1 MSRGRPAPLVKF
13 QQFIQLFTVLLTAIL
28 ISLFFGVLVLV
39 GKIQGTARV
48 VNYAGLVRGKT
59 QRIVKLEISGQ
70 PQDGMIADSD
80 AFIAGLRFGSD
91 KLSLVRLNDDAFQ
104 SKMQELDDYF
114 QALKQEIGR
123 VRAVGSNNTDII
135 PISETF
141 FGICDDATGL
151 AEAYSQRKATSLS
164 ALEKYITADIVVL
177 MLLIGYQLFQA
188 LHTAAMNRALQHKVY
203 LDAATGLPNK
213 NKCEELLDDPTPPAP
228 ETGVCSFDLNNLRRI
243 NNSMGHEAGDAYI
256 RRFAVALR
264 AAMPEEH
271 LVGRAGG
278 DEFLAITHGP
288 DADALQKLLSHV
300 RKQLAEESRQH
311 PDTPLSYAA
320 GFALASDNPDSN
332 MRDLFDLADKNM
344 YINKNHVKR
353 EEAAAEKR
361 LDFQL
366 LKQVNRLHRSFSD
379 CLYCDAMRVWTPT
392 APSARA
398 RAFFWHRTAATP
410 APSSRLP
417 RNRLLKA
424 SAAASVLRCSLTYCS
439 AACTTQ
445 RIPSNCSTTR
455 PRKAA
460 TAV

>member
-1 MSRGRPAPLVKF
+1 M
-13 QQFIQLFTVLLTAIL
+13 
-28 ISLFFGVLVLV
+28 
-39 GKIQGTARV
+39 
-48 VNYAGLVRGKT
+48 
-59 QRIVKLEISGQ
+59 
-70 PQDGMIADSD
+70 
-80 AFIAGLRFGSD
+80 
-91 KLSLVRLNDDAFQ
+91 RLNNDAFQ

-141 FGICDDATGL
+141 FGICNDATGL

-164 ALEKYITADIVVL
+164 ALEKYITTDIVVL

-188 LHTAAMNRALQHKVY
+188 LRTAAMNRALQHKVY

-243 NNSMGHEAGDAYI
+243 NNSMGHETGDAYI

-271 LVGRAGG
+271 FVGRTGG
-278 DEFLAITHGP
+278 DEFLAVTHGL
-288 DADALQKLLSHV
+288 DADALQKLLFHV

-311 PDTPLSYAA
+311 PDMPLSYAV

-332 MRDLFDLADKNM
+332 MRDLFDFADKNM

-379 CLYCDAMRVWTPT
+379 CLYCDARLDTYRT
-392 APSARA
+392 IRA
-398 RAFFWHRTAATP
+398 CENFFLASDAATP

-424 SAAASVLRCSLTYCS
+424 SAAASVLHCSLTYCS
-439 AACTTQ
+439 AACTAQ
-445 RIPSNCSTTR
+445 RIPSNCSTTQ
-455 PRKAA
+455 PMKAA

>member
-1 MSRGRPAPLVKF
+1 MAGNPQKKSTGIVNAAIGALAV
-13 QQFIQLFTVLLTAIL
+13 VLAIL
-28 ISLFFGVLVLV
+28 IVWMMNLVS
-39 GKIQGTARV
+39 GIQGTARII
-48 VNYAGLVRGKT
+48 NYAGLVRGKT

-70 PQDGMIADSD
+70 PQDGMIADID

-91 KLSLVRLNDDAFQ
+91 ELSLVRLNNDAFQ
-104 SKMQELDDYF
+104 RKMQELDDYF

-141 FGICDDATGL
+141 FDICDDATGL

-271 LVGRAGG
+271 FVGRAGG

-288 DADALQKLLSHV
+288 MPMRCRNCFPMSVNSLL
-300 RKQLAEESRQH
+300 RR
-311 PDTPLSYAA
+311 
-320 GFALASDNPDSN
+320 PDSIRIRRSA
-332 MRDLFDLADKNM
+332 MRSAL
-344 YINKNHVKR
+344 
-353 EEAAAEKR
+353 
-361 LDFQL
+361 
-366 LKQVNRLHRSFSD
+366 RLHRITRTAICAI
-379 CLYCDAMRVWTPT
+379 CLTLRTKTCTST
-392 APSARA
+392 KTTSSARKPPPKSGWI
-398 RAFFWHRTAATP
+398 F
-410 APSSRLP
+410 S
-417 RNRLLKA
+417 
-424 SAAASVLRCSLTYCS
+424 C
-439 AACTTQ
+439 
-445 RIPSNCSTTR
+445 
-455 PRKAA
+455 
-460 TAV
+460 

>member
-1 MSRGRPAPLVKF
+1 MAGNPQKKSTGIVNAAIGALAV
-13 QQFIQLFTVLLTAIL
+13 VLAIL
-28 ISLFFGVLVLV
+28 IVWMMNLVS
-39 GKIQGTARV
+39 GIQGTARII
-48 VNYAGLVRGKT
+48 NYAGLVRGKT

-70 PQDGMIADSD
+70 PQDGMIADID
-80 AFIAGLRFGSD
+80 ALIDGLRFGSD
-91 KLSLVRLNDDAFQ
+91 ELSLVRLNNDAFQ
-104 SKMQELDDYF
+104 RKMQELDDYF

-271 LVGRAGG
+271 FVGRAGG

>member
-1 MSRGRPAPLVKF
+1 
-13 QQFIQLFTVLLTAIL
+13 
-28 ISLFFGVLVLV
+28 
-39 GKIQGTARV
+39 
-48 VNYAGLVRGKT
+48 
-59 QRIVKLEISGQ
+59 
-70 PQDGMIADSD
+70 MIADID

-91 KLSLVRLNDDAFQ
+91 ELSLVRLNDDAFQ
-104 SKMQELDDYF
+104 RKMQELDDYF

-264 AAMPEEH
+264 AAMPEA
-271 LVGRAGG
+271 V
-278 DEFLAITHGP
+278 
-288 DADALQKLLSHV
+288 Q
-300 RKQLAEESRQH
+300 
-311 PDTPLSYAA
+311 AA
-320 GFALASDNPDSN
+320 MS
-332 MRDLFDLADKNM
+332 
-344 YINKNHVKR
+344 
-353 EEAAAEKR
+353 
-361 LDFQL
+361 
-366 LKQVNRLHRSFSD
+366 
-379 CLYCDAMRVWTPT
+379 
-392 APSARA
+392 
-398 RAFFWHRTAATP
+398 
-410 APSSRLP
+410 SSR
-417 RNRLLKA
+417 
-424 SAAASVLRCSLTYCS
+424 
-439 AACTTQ
+439 
-445 RIPSNCSTTR
+445 
-455 PRKAA
+455 
-460 TAV
+460 